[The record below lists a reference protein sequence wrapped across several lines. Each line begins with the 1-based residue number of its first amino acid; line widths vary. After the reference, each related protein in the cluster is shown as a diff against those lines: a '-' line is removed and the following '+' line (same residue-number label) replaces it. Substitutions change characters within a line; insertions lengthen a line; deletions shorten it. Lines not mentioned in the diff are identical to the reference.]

1 MPTTM
6 ALREFQYWWTHYIRN
21 WRGSVVISVANPLL
35 FLVAIGAG
43 LDKLVS
49 SGTGALHGVSYLA
62 FFAPGMLAAASM
74 QNGIIEGSFPVSR
87 AKTVGGSYQVAAA
100 TPLEPVDILAGHA
113 LFMTVRVTM
122 SAVAFFVVMA
132 AFGTVTWP
140 WGLLALPAAVLT
152 GLAFAAPAA
161 AWAVTVRDP
170 GRIGELF
177 KWVVMPLYLFSGTF
191 FAVEQ
196 MPPALRPIA
205 YASPLWHGADLCRSL
220 TLGTATLTR
229 STLHIG
235 YLVACVLI
243 GLWNARRTYPK
254 NLHS

>member
-1 MPTTM
+1 M
-6 ALREFQYWWTHYIRN
+6 AGREFRYWWTHYLRN

-43 LDKLVS
+43 LGRLVPPTG
-49 SGTGALHGVSYLA
+49 SGVTYLA

-74 QNGIIEGSFPVSR
+74 QNGIVESSFPVSR
-87 AKTVGGSYQVAAA
+87 ANSTGGSYQVAAA
-100 TPLEPVDILAGHA
+100 SPLEPVDILAGHM
-113 LFMTVRVTM
+113 LFMTVRVAM
-122 SAVAFFVVMA
+122 SAVAFFAVMA

-140 WGLLALPAAVLT
+140 WGLLTVPAAVLT
-152 GLAFAAPAA
+152 GLAFSAPAA

-196 MPPALRPIA
+196 MPAALRPIA

-220 TLGTATLTR
+220 TLGTATWAR

-235 YLVACVLI
+235 YLLACVLI
-243 GLWNARRTYPK
+243 GLWWARRTYPR